1 MDDDAIRAL
10 RRSIIAKQAA
20 EADSGVLTMTSDD
33 LHRAAHLMARQ
44 GGHFA
49 SAIAAAYFAA
59 DSQNRA
65 RLLAAFGD
73 LFARFHRYQSEA

>member
-1 MDDDAIRAL
+1 MTHDDEAIRAL

-20 EADSGVLTMTSDD
+20 EADLLTMTSDD

>member
-1 MDDDAIRAL
+1 
-10 RRSIIAKQAA
+10 
-20 EADSGVLTMTSDD
+20 MTPEQ
-33 LHRAAHLMARQ
+33 LHRAAHLMSRQ

-49 SAIAAAYFAA
+49 SAIAAAYFVA

-73 LFARFHRYQSEA
+73 LFARFHRHHQSEQ

>member
-1 MDDDAIRAL
+1 M
-10 RRSIIAKQAA
+10 S
-20 EADSGVLTMTSDD
+20 LTPDQ
-33 LHRAAHLMARQ
+33 LHRAAHTMEKQ

-59 DSQNRA
+59 DSNNRA

-73 LFARFHRYQSEA
+73 LFERFHSFTTE

>member
-1 MDDDAIRAL
+1 MTTNDEAIRAL
-10 RRSIIAKQAA
+10 RRSIIAQQAA
-20 EADSGVLTMTSDD
+20 EADLLTMTPDQ

-59 DSQNRA
+59 DSHNRA

-73 LFARFHRYQSEA
+73 LFARFHRYHSEA